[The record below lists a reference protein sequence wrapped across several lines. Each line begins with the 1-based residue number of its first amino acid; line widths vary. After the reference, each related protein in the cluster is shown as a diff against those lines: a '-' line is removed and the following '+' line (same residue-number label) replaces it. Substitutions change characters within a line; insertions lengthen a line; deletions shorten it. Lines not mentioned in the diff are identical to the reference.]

1 MPCSTQNRNENDRE
15 EGSISISVSSTDAL
29 AGLELVDDDDDDDDD
44 DEPPLQARTLNV
56 RPTVPG
62 AFLELLEQKL
72 SANDVAGKDSICI
85 PPKQVIE
92 NKRECI
98 ADRGQGSTKHRRGWE
113 YIFLS
118 RKARDT
124 SFQSDAAIRPDIE
137 QVQSGSILPGALLDE
152 EKDDQLKH
160 MLWWKQ
166 KRVKFLLCAVF
177 ILMLVL
183 ATGLGVTVQPPS
195 HSASNSILGTKV
207 PTQAPTGSIP
217 SNKSPPVITSSSEP
231 TASPSSFPVSSEPT
245 SAPHVITSNPT
256 PWTPVPSKSP
266 YSSEPTYF
274 PTSSSSSENWWHW
287 CTFCG

>member
-1 MPCSTQNRNENDRE
+1 MPCSTENRNNDRE

-29 AGLELVDDDDDDDDD
+29 DGLELVGSDDDDD
-44 DEPPLQARTLNV
+44 DEPPPFYV

-62 AFLELLEQKL
+62 AMLELLEQKL
-72 SANDVAGKDSICI
+72 SANDVAGKDSIFI
-85 PPKQVIE
+85 PRKEFIE

-98 ADRGQGSTKHRRGWE
+98 ADRGQGSSKHRRGWE

-137 QVQSGSILPGALLDE
+137 QVQSGSILPEVLLDE

-160 MLWWKQ
+160 MLLWKQ
-166 KRVKFLLCAVF
+166 KRVKFLLGAVF
-177 ILMLVL
+177 ILVFVL

-231 TASPSSFPVSSEPT
+231 TASPSSLPVSSEPT
-245 SAPHVITSNPT
+245 NASHVTSNPT
-256 PWTPVPSKSP
+256 PWTSVPSKSP

-274 PTSSSSSENWWHW
+274 PTSSSSENW
-287 CTFCG
+287 